1 MLIDKCIAPGKK
13 NIQKLSYEIYFDIFQ
28 RRDKTEMFEVVIEML
43 RNKV

>member
-13 NIQKLSYEIYFDIFQ
+13 QIVKVSYDIFFDIFE
-28 RRDKTEMFEVVIEML
+28 RRDKQEMFDVVVEML